1 MFIEPLERHPTS
13 RRFKIIAAV
22 VFAIILFLLIM
33 YNETPLSKGKPVF
46 YIPSS
51 SVNAVAESLQENG
64 YELNSIDH
72 LVLRFVHLPEEGWYR
87 VCGNEVGRYFFFK
100 NLHKKRVR
108 TLSIKIFAG
117 ETKREIFH
125 RLSRDLMLDETMLDG
140 NYTKLARFEE
150 GNILAGRYSF
160 PRSADEE
167 TVIRSLLK
175 QSDRALDRFAR
186 EYYGFS
192 FTAEQLKEALIVA
205 SIIQKES
212 NDPDEMARISSV
224 IYNRLKKGMRLQMD
238 GTLNYGKYSRTIV
251 TPERIRSDK
260 SRYNTY
266 KYKGLVPAP
275 LGSVSIEALRAAAS
289 PQESGYLFFVLNE
302 KGKHNFAETYKQ
314 HIKNVKAFKIYCSQR
329 NEKKKEKEK
338 KKTVA
343 PAKREKKALVAP
355 RKKEVSV
362 KKPVSIKSQER
373 NQTKKKQESRREPL
387 PKKKKQEKR
396 KELPLPK
403 KKQDIKSLFE
413 HIDTTPS
420 H

>member
-1 MFIEPLERHPTS
+1 MFIEPLERHPPS
-13 RRFKIIAAV
+13 RRFKIVVAV
-22 VFAIILFLLIM
+22 AFAILLFLLIM
-33 YNETPLSKGKPVF
+33 YNETPLSKGKSVF

-87 VCGNEVGRYFFFK
+87 VYGNEVGRYFFFR
-100 NLHKKRVR
+100 NLYKKRVR

-117 ETKREIFH
+117 ETKREIFR
-125 RLSRDLMLDETMLDG
+125 RLSRDLMLNETMLDG

-150 GNILAGRYSF
+150 GNILAGRYSL

-175 QSDRALDRFAR
+175 HSDKALDLFAR
-186 EYYGFS
+186 EHYGFS
-192 FTAEQLKEALIVA
+192 FSVEQLKEALIVA

-212 NDPDEMARISSV
+212 NDPDEMACISSV

-251 TPERIRSDK
+251 TPERIKNDK

-275 LGSVSIEALRAAAS
+275 LGSVSMEALRAAAS
-289 PQESGYLFFVLNE
+289 PQESSYLFFVLNE
-302 KGKHNFAETYKQ
+302 KGKHNFAETYKK
-314 HIKNVKAFKIYCSQR
+314 HIENVKAFKVYCSQR
-329 NEKKKEKEK
+329 SEKKKGKEK
-338 KKTVA
+338 KKIA
-343 PAKREKKALVAP
+343 GPAKRETKALVPP
-355 RKKEVSV
+355 RKRVAGPQKLVSV
-362 KKPVSIKSQER
+362 KSQER
-373 NQTKKKQESRREPL
+373 NQTKKKQESKKEPL
-387 PKKKKQEKR
+387 PQKKKQN
-396 KELPLPK
+396 
-403 KKQDIKSLFE
+403 IKSLFE
-413 HIDTTPS
+413 NIDTAPG